1 MARSKSKGNF
11 LSGGESVC
19 VCGGGGGEMSLCPSS
34 GLPTAGV
41 CTIMCVVTAPPYSVI

>member
-1 MARSKSKGNF
+1 MAKSKSKGNF

-19 VCGGGGGEMSLCPSS
+19 VWGGGGMSLWPSS

-41 CTIMCVVTAPPYSVI
+41 CTE